1 MQPDRPAKKK
11 KLLVLD
17 VDETLIH
24 ASETILDRP
33 PDFTVFGYSVYRRPH
48 LSNFLMVCFEHFE
61 VGVWSSASDDYLAEV
76 VQAIFPDPDR
86 LQFVWG
92 VSRICRRFLRPETP
106 YGWDATSGEFHY
118 LKPLKKL
125 KRRFGLSLNDMIVVD
140 DTLQKAS
147 ENYGNAIYPAPFF
160 GDPEDNELQ
169 LLASYLITLKD
180 RTDIR
185 KLEKRT
191 WRSGVVPMPW

>member
-1 MQPDRPAKKK
+1 MQPDRPTRTK

-24 ASETILDRP
+24 ASESILDRP
-33 PDFTVFGYSVYRRPH
+33 PDFMVFGYSVYRRPH
-48 LSNFLMVCFEHFE
+48 LSNFLAVCFEHFE

-76 VQAIFPDPDR
+76 VQTIFPDPDR
-86 LQFVWG
+86 LRFAWG
-92 VSRICRRFLRPETP
+92 VSRTCRRFVRPETA
-106 YGWDATSGEFHY
+106 YGWDATSGEVHY
-118 LKPLKKL
+118 LKPLEKL
-125 KRRFGLSLNDMIVVD
+125 KRRFGRSLKDMIVVG
-140 DTLQKAS
+140 DTPQKAS
-147 ENYGNAIYPAPFF
+147 ENYGNAIYPIQFF
-160 GDPEDNELQ
+160 DDFEDDELQ

-191 WRSGVVPMPW
+191 WRSGVVPMPR